1 MKYRFLIRIPMPK
14 PASAHEGEKCLEE
27 SVAGKRIPTF
37 VLRLGVQGFRRQE
50 QPIHWSAKVVE
61 ISAKDGILNWK
72 IFDSIVY
79 CKFGHL
85 IIFFVSSLTAFFY

>member
-1 MKYRFLIRIPMPK
+1 MKYRFPIRIPTPK

-27 SVAGKRIPTF
+27 LVARKRILTF

-61 ISAKDGILNWK
+61 ISAKDGVFNLQV
-72 IFDSIVY
+72 FDSIVY
-79 CKFGHL
+79 CKFNRI
-85 IIFFVSSLTAFFY
+85 IIFFVSSFTSFF